1 MIKKIRAIYNR
12 ALLRPMIYM
21 ATNRFLIALILL
33 LLANLLLSGAH
44 IKMYAALLLGVCF
57 VLLAWIAWLRLD
69 GVRLPKLMMKRVNI
83 RKKPVRSYGDMIDYI
98 DEQPVTFDDLDDA
111 EKDVLPSVRPG
122 LRGGLSCAFLH
133 YIM

>member
-1 MIKKIRAIYNR
+1 MIEKIRAIYNR

-57 VLLAWIAWLRLD
+57 VLLAWIAWAAPGRRAPAQADDEACEHPQKARAQLWRYDRL
-69 GVRLPKLMMKRVNI
+69 
-83 RKKPVRSYGDMIDYI
+83 
-98 DEQPVTFDDLDDA
+98 
-111 EKDVLPSVRPG
+111 
-122 LRGGLSCAFLH
+122 H
-133 YIM
+133 

>member
-1 MIKKIRAIYNR
+1 MIEKIRAIYNR

-21 ATNRFLIALILL
+21 ATNRFLIALIL
-33 LLANLLLSGAH
+33 
-44 IKMYAALLLGVCF
+44 LLLGVCF

-111 EKDVLPSVRPG
+111 EKDVCCL
-122 LRGGLSCAFLH
+122 LSDLACAAVFLVLSF
-133 YIM
+133 II

>member
-1 MIKKIRAIYNR
+1 MCIRDR
-12 ALLRPMIYM
+12 
-21 ATNRFLIALILL
+21 
-33 LLANLLLSGAH
+33 LSGAH

-111 EKDVLPSVRPG
+111 EKDVCCL
-122 LRGGLSCAFLH
+122 LSDLACAAVFLVVSF
-133 YIM
+133 II

>member
-1 MIKKIRAIYNR
+1 MIEKIRAIYNR

-21 ATNRFLIALILL
+21 ATNGFFIALILV
-33 LLANLLLSGAH
+33 LLANTLISGEN

-111 EKDVLPSVRPG
+111 EKDVCCL
-122 LRGGLSCAFLH
+122 LSDLACAAVFLVLSF
-133 YIM
+133 II

>member
-1 MIKKIRAIYNR
+1 MIEKIRAIYNR

-83 RKKPVRSYGDMIDYI
+83 RKSP
-98 DEQPVTFDDLDDA
+98 
-111 EKDVLPSVRPG
+111 
-122 LRGGLSCAFLH
+122 CAAMA
-133 YIM
+133 I